1 MNKKYSYVGIS
12 FVLLLFGIYVVR
24 NLDRRIHEND
34 LVQEDR
40 LNKIDKQDHS
50 KITKILG
57 WEPKVQLEQG
67 LDRTIPYFKERI
79 GA

>member
-24 NLDRRIHEND
+24 NLDRRINEND

-40 LNKIDKQDHS
+40 LNKIDKQDDS
-50 KITKILG
+50 TSALFTLLKYPIFNLSINM
-57 WEPKVQLEQG
+57 
-67 LDRTIPYFKERI
+67 D
-79 GA
+79 